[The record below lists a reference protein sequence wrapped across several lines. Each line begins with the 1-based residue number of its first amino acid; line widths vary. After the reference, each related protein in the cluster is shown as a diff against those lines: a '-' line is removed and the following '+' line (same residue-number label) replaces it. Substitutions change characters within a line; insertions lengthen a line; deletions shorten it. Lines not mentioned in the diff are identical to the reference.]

1 MLIANDFNKDE
12 VTRKMADKEATRLF
26 TLVYGDAEVSSS
38 ANVKL
43 LPMDDFFTSTVKGA
57 AIFFLSIVWVYVIAR
72 MVGRAVVRTFEDKNK
87 TKNKR
92 AKHE

>member
-1 MLIANDFNKDE
+1 MN
-12 VTRKMADKEATRLF
+12 
-26 TLVYGDAEVSSS
+26 
-38 ANVKL
+38 
-43 LPMDDFFTSTVKGA
+43 DFFTSTVKGA

>member
-1 MLIANDFNKDE
+1 MGDFIIE
-12 VTRKMADKEATRLF
+12 II
-26 TLVYGDAEVSSS
+26 
-38 ANVKL
+38 
-43 LPMDDFFTSTVKGA
+43 KGA